1 MGLTELIE
9 LLANSALPPSASAI
23 LIAWVLKPVFF
34 RVIDVWA
41 TNLDKRVKA
50 EEQRIKAEE
59 QRVKAEEKRADNEDK
74 QTNVLVNVER
84 ALDNNTRLTQS
95 MLELLS
101 PIAKIPERLDS
112 IGEAMTERANRRD
125 EALRERLGRIQD
137 AITNLPDAYLGKT
150 AAHFDPKLAGIQAA
164 IDQLKTQIESKP
176 DVLTPEMVR
185 EIRSELGKIARLVT
199 ALSEKKE
206 IKGGN

>member
-41 TNLDKRVKA
+41 TNLDKRV
-50 EEQRIKAEE
+50 KAEE